1 MKRMM
6 FWSMMMLVVVM
17 MPLVSSCGDND
28 DDGPSGDEL
37 KKQAIGLWMC
47 IESRDEGGGRVY
59 DGLMVG
65 KEVNIMVNNTYTST
79 ASTFGYTGT
88 YTLSGNTITAKSN
101 AGTFL
106 VTVSINGDKMTWQGT
121 ASNGTKFRYI
131 FQREIDEHTSYV
143 NPPSGNS

>member
-1 MKRMM
+1 MK
-6 FWSMMMLVVVM
+6 FWSMMMLLMM
-17 MPLVSSCGDND
+17 MPLVSSCGGD

-59 DGLMVG
+59 SGLMVG
-65 KEVNIMVNNTYTST
+65 KEVNIMANNTYTST

-88 YTLSGNTITAKSN
+88 YMLNGNTITAKSN

-106 VTVSINGDKMTWQGT
+106 VTVSINGDKMSWEGT
-121 ASNGTKFRYI
+121 ASNGTKFRYV
-131 FQREIDEHTSYV
+131 FQREIDEHTGYV
-143 NPPSGNS
+143 NLPSGN